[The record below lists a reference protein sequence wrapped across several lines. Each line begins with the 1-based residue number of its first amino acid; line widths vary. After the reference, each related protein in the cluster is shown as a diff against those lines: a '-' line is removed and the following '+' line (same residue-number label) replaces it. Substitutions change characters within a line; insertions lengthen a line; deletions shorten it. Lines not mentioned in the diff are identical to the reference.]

1 MADDIR
7 IATIPIGREEC
18 RVNLTEYRGHKL
30 ISVWRWY
37 PDSEAGGE
45 MRPGK
50 RGVTVPIARLP
61 ELAAAVNEA
70 RECAQRD
77 GLLPARGAPNDGA

>member
-7 IATIPIGREEC
+7 IATISIGREEC
-18 RVNLTEYRGHKL
+18 RVTLAEYRGHKL
-30 ISVWRWY
+30 ISLWRWY
-37 PDSEAGGE
+37 PDSDSGGE

-70 RECAQRD
+70 CERAKRD
-77 GLLPARGAPNDGA
+77 GLLPARGALNDGA